1 LQTNNQVKFSSW
13 QYSIAPGHERIH
25 GMQELTQY
33 IPLLIPLF
41 LLQLVLTAAALID
54 IFRHKRTKGPQWVW
68 VLVVIFVTTIGPI
81 IYFLA
86 GREES

>member
-1 LQTNNQVKFSSW
+1 MWGPPPRTPIFGVSTLQKSQDM
-13 QYSIAPGHERIH
+13 E
-25 GMQELTQY
+25 ELTPY

-68 VLVVIFVTTIGPI
+68 ALVFSIGV
-81 IYFLA
+81 FEQQEL
-86 GREES
+86 

>member
-1 LQTNNQVKFSSW
+1 
-13 QYSIAPGHERIH
+13 
-25 GMQELTQY
+25 MQELSQY

-54 IFRHKRTKGPQWVW
+54 IFRNKRTKGPQWVW
-68 VLVVIFVTTIGPI
+68 VLVVVFVATIGPL